1 MVEGNDGK
9 NQAGQRWKSQGRH
22 CQLGNNGQ
30 EKQWWKRQQ
39 RAMMEKSQGGHC
51 PLGNNGQERQ
61 SWQQGNGGKGSK
73 AMMEGSL
80 V

>member
-1 MVEGNDGK
+1 MMEKIRQGKDGKVRVGIANWATTVKKSNDGK
-9 NQAGQRWKSQGRH
+9 GSTAMI
-22 CQLGNNGQ
+22 
-30 EKQWWKRQQ
+30 EKR
-39 RAMMEKSQGGHC
+39 QGGHC